1 MTGTDIGFVSKTSSL
16 CYLEFTTFSPFC
28 FDSAFLTRILL
39 PAISLPLRVFI
50 AALASPGF
58 GISTKPKP
66 LDKPVVLSI
75 TSLQDCTVPCASNIT
90 RASASVVVRARLR
103 ISSFMGLR
111 TGICVLIIPMNK
123 DLVFI
128 DSDLELTQHCR
139 QLRGCAWLAV
149 DTEFERV
156 STYYPELC
164 LLQMASSGRM
174 TAVIDPLAI
183 AHLEPLYDVLYDP
196 SITKVFHAARQDL
209 EIFFH
214 IKGVLPFPIFD
225 TQIAAALLG
234 YDKQF
239 SYANLINEI
248 LGVELAK
255 TQTRTNWKRRPLSR
269 SQLQYA
275 ADDVIYLGQVYEL
288 LLPRLI
294 EAGKLPL
301 LEEECKTLAR
311 PELYQ
316 PDPET
321 MWLKIREARKLEGK
335 LLAVLQQLAAWREIT
350 ARAENQP
357 RKWILQDHTLV
368 EMARVL
374 PTSQDDLSRING
386 VNERLLKRH
395 GAALLEIIGQGHLS
409 LRQKE

>member
-1 MTGTDIGFVSKTSSL
+1 
-16 CYLEFTTFSPFC
+16 
-28 FDSAFLTRILL
+28 
-39 PAISLPLRVFI
+39 
-50 AALASPGF
+50 
-58 GISTKPKP
+58 
-66 LDKPVVLSI
+66 
-75 TSLQDCTVPCASNIT
+75 
-90 RASASVVVRARLR
+90 
-103 ISSFMGLR
+103 
-111 TGICVLIIPMNK
+111 MNK

-128 DSDLELTQHCR
+128 DCDLALSQYCG
-139 QLRGCAWLAV
+139 QLKGHTWLAV

-164 LLQMASSGRM
+164 LLQVANNEI
-174 TAVIDPLAI
+174 TVVIDPLAI
-183 AHLEPLYDVLYDP
+183 THLEPLYDVLYDP

-214 IKGVLPFPIFD
+214 DKGVLPFPIFD

-234 YDKQF
+234 YDKQL
-239 SYANLINEI
+239 SYANLIIEI

-294 EAGKLPL
+294 EAGKLSL
-301 LEEECKTLAR
+301 LEEECKALAR

-321 MWLKIREARKLEGK
+321 MWLKIREAKKLEGK

-357 RKWILQDHTLV
+357 RKWILQDYTLV
-368 EMARVL
+368 EMARSL
-374 PTSQDDLSRING
+374 PANPDDLSRIKG
-386 VNERLLKRH
+386 VNERLLQRH
-395 GAALLEIIGQGHLS
+395 GAALLEVIGAACQ
-409 LRQKE
+409 